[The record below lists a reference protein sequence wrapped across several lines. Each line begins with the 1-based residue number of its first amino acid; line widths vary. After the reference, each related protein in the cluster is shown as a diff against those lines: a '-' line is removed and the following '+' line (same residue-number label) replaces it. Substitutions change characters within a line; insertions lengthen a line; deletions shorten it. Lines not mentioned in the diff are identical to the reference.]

1 LINILARRLAHAV
14 LYVTPELKIAPADIY
29 SRTDGQAQQF
39 GLDATERFF
48 ASSASARSVSRAMQ
62 RFLGDPEAERALKKG
77 YHVRQEHRAR
87 ILALRQDPPFGP
99 VAVPNGRHPIDR
111 TTAKEMVHAGL
122 LPDPFSVQIPVTA
135 RVLSAIS
142 PWAWAVIFLCKALAV
157 FCFAGGGQ
165 ERQSSLFAS
174 HGFLKPQVFEHLCNA
189 IRASEST
196 DPELEPLT
204 IVNDATASV
213 ELDPAI
219 AKCVDAESLRVPRGR
234 WFQLVLAPGL
244 ILVAQ
249 VLWVAIRHCGDA
261 RALLVAALA
270 LRQASLVI
278 PVWKIGLNVHFRY
291 FLDIVEYNE
300 MHVLKGIV
308 FRKFGGAIARWP
320 TSSIDSPG
328 SITSYLGYDLFL
340 SSGPYQAENY
350 SATWSPECRSV
361 SVGFLHKD
369 PRFGSGTDVAV
380 HYEQEIT
387 RRVDEGKRLI
397 ALFGS
402 SDAATQCFGPPMVE
416 MLVRVM
422 EAIRN
427 REDYFVV
434 IKPKGRKGEYLHA
447 TLENDSR
454 LRDWIS
460 GSRVVS
466 VHYDE
471 TDTEVC
477 GAGWLID
484 KMSVGV
490 GNAGTVMTEALTYAR
505 PYIAYYPVI
514 AKTPATEKLRQSG
527 LLHDDLDSFENVLN
541 IAIESPGSIDVP
553 VDWVR
558 QNFDPFDGKYALERV
573 FDTMLNTHPPLQVCE
588 PHA

>member
-1 LINILARRLAHAV
+1 MISKLARRFAHAV
-14 LYVTPELKIAPADIY
+14 LHVTPELKIAPADIY
-29 SRTDGQAQQF
+29 SRTDGEAQQF
-39 GLDATERFF
+39 GLYATEKFF
-48 ASSASARSVSRAMQ
+48 AMSKGARSVSRAMQ

-99 VAVPNGRHPIDR
+99 VAVPDGWHPIDQA
-111 TTAKEMVHAGL
+111 TAKDMVDAGL
-122 LPDPFSVQIPVTA
+122 LNAPFSVQIPVTA

-157 FCFAGGGQ
+157 FCFGGGRQ
-165 ERQSSLFAS
+165 ERRSSLLAS
-174 HGFLKPQVFEHLCNA
+174 HGFLKPQVFEDLCNA
-189 IRASEST
+189 IRASESAQ
-196 DPELEPLT
+196 PELAPLT
-204 IVNDATASV
+204 IVNDKSASV
-213 ELDPAI
+213 ELDSEI
-219 AKCVDAESLRVPRGR
+219 ATCVDAESLRVPRGR
-234 WFQLVLAPGL
+234 WFQLVLAPGFV
-244 ILVAQ
+244 LVAQ

-261 RALLVAALA
+261 RALLVAAVA

-278 PVWKIGLNVHFRY
+278 PVWKIGLNVRFRY

-300 MHVLKGIV
+300 MHLLKGIV

-328 SITSYLGYDLFL
+328 SITSYLGYDLFM
-340 SSGPYQAENY
+340 SPGPYQAENY
-350 SATWSPECRSV
+350 SATWSPDCRPV

-369 PRFGSGTDVAV
+369 PRFGSGTDVAA
-380 HYEQEIT
+380 HYEKEIT
-387 RRVDEGKRLI
+387 RRIDEGQKLI

-402 SDAATQCFGPPMVE
+402 SDAATHCFGPPMVE
-416 MLVRVM
+416 MLVRVK
-422 EAIRN
+422 EAIQN
-427 REDYFVV
+427 KEDYFVV

-447 TLENDSR
+447 TLANDSR

-460 GSRVVS
+460 GGSVVA

-490 GNAGTVMTEALTYAR
+490 GNAGTVMTEALTHAR
-505 PYIAYYPVI
+505 PYVAYYPVI
-514 AKTPATEKLRQSG
+514 AKTPATEKLRESG
-527 LLHDDLDSFENVLN
+527 LLNDDLDSFENVLN
-541 IAIESPGSIDVP
+541 IAIENPDSIDVP

-558 QNFDPFDGKYALERV
+558 QNFDPFDDEYALERV
-573 FDTMLNTHPPLQVCE
+573 FDTMLNAHPP
-588 PHA
+588 A